1 METYLFTTPSR
12 ENDTLIDGLGESDE
26 EERKI
31 AEFALFAQGEKAIK
45 PLVHALYM
53 DDPALRLEAARVLA
67 DLHLAETAP
76 ALIDALNDADE
87 SVRMTAINGLI
98 ALKEDAL
105 HPILQRIASG
115 LLTSQLRSGLY
126 EVLLG
131 LEGFGVLRGDLKSI
145 VEALKLNLPVAAT
158 QGVAEE
164 LLKQVH

>member
-1 METYLFTTPSR
+1 METYLFNTPSR
-12 ENDTLIDGLGESDE
+12 DIEALIDGLGESDM

-31 AEFALFAQGEKAIK
+31 AEFALFSQGEKAIK
-45 PLVHALYM
+45 PLIHALYV
-53 DDPALRLEAARVLA
+53 DDPALRLEAVRILA
-67 DLHLAETAP
+67 DMHLAEAAP
-76 ALIDALNDADE
+76 ALMDALNDADE
-87 SVRMTAINGLI
+87 KVRMIATNGLI

-105 HPILQRIASG
+105 HPIFQRIASG
-115 LLTSQLRSGLY
+115 LLPSQLRSGLY

-145 VEALKLNLPVAAT
+145 VEALRLNLPPAAT